1 MTFLSQVA
9 DHLLTKHPD
18 NLGACTVIFPNR
30 RAGLFLKKQLSQKI
44 ERPVWS
50 PEVSSLE
57 DFLFR
62 FSDTKKQDSLSL
74 IFKLFEAYSK
84 HQPNSEG
91 FEAFYFWGEMLL
103 RDFEEV
109 DHYLVNP
116 EHLFRHIKSDKQL
129 AEDFYFLDP
138 EQEKIIQRF
147 WQEFFPTTTKSQ
159 QQFVDTWRILA
170 PVYES
175 FKEQLKTEGVGY
187 TSSIYRELVERLAK
201 KDRGEE
207 VPEINPGPGLI
218 VFAGFNALTPA
229 EEKLIKHFVSE
240 HGAEMIW
247 DVDAYYLDDVNQ
259 EAGDF
264 LRKYRKDAILG
275 KTFPEEVERRITPDR
290 DVSAIGVALEV
301 GQAKLVGER
310 IDELLNTGT
319 QPEEIVVVLPQ
330 EYMLF
335 PLLNALPQSVQK
347 LNVTM
352 GYPLKDTPLFG
363 LLEAA
368 IEVQEHG
375 QVTSEQVHTYYHK
388 PTLDVLGHP
397 YLYQKNE
404 EELDALIQEIKSKN
418 QIRVL
423 RPSILAVGSTV
434 LHAIFRPLNPG
445 ENMAHYLKDIVEILG
460 QQVVE
465 RFGLEREYL
474 YHFQQ
479 MLSRLSEI
487 LEQQAIE
494 VDLKTFKS
502 LYRKT
507 ARSIKIPFSG
517 EPVEGLQIMGVLE
530 TRNLDF
536 KQVFMLN
543 TNEDI
548 FPATQRNG
556 SFVPYRI
563 RKAFDLPTFEV
574 QDAIFAYL
582 FYRLFQRS
590 ECLQF
595 YYNMYADF
603 GMSGE
608 ISRFIHQIEQES
620 GMTIK
625 HQKLSNSI
633 GVRENQPISV
643 EKTTDII
650 NKLSFRYAG
659 EYPAKGKSKLSAS
672 ALNVYFRCRLQF
684 YFRYVLERFSED
696 QLNDELDARE
706 FGNVL
711 HNAMEILYRDVIE
724 NRPDKLVQETDFFQ
738 LRSSV
743 DGAIEKAFKKHFNI
757 KDKRKFELKGRNVMI
772 AEVIKKYVIRILAQ
786 DEQYAPFQIVGMEK
800 DDNYIR
806 TLAVQTNGRTED
818 VRFGADIDRVDRKD
832 GVVRVIDYKSG
843 KDKRE
848 IESIEKLFDRRP
860 GTNYKPGR
868 NKAGFQTMFY
878 AWLYASKF
886 GKDEVIAPGLIGIR
900 ELFQEDFDFRLTLK
914 DEPMKDARTYLPDF
928 EQRFTSLVHEVF
940 DMEQPFDQTED
951 EMTCKFCDFK
961 GICGR

>member
-1 MTFLSQVA
+1 MKNTTTFLSQVA
-9 DHLLTKHPD
+9 DQLLAKHVGHL
-18 NLGACTVIFPNR
+18 GECTVIFPNK
-30 RAGLFLKKQLSQKI
+30 RAGLFLKKHLSKKI
-44 ERPVWS
+44 DQPVWS

-62 FSDTKKQDSLSL
+62 FSDTQKQDPLSL

-84 HQPNSEG
+84 HQSNSEG

-147 WQEFFPTTTKSQ
+147 WQKFFPTTTKSQ

-187 TSSIYRELVERLAK
+187 SSSIYRELAEQIDDLK
-201 KDRGEE
+201 LNLQGS
-207 VPEINPGPGLI
+207 II
-218 VFAGFNALTPA
+218 FAGFNALTPV

-259 EAGDF
+259 EAGRF
-264 LRKYRKDAILG
+264 LRKYQKDAILG
-275 KTFPEEVERRITPDR
+275 KTFPSEVERRITPDKN
-290 DVSAIGVALEV
+290 VSAIGVALEV
-301 GQAKLVGER
+301 GQVKLVGER
-310 IDELLNTGT
+310 IDELLSTGT
-319 QPEEIVVVLPQ
+319 QPEKIVVVLPQ

-335 PLLNALPQSVQK
+335 PLLNALPESVEK

-368 IEVQEHG
+368 IEVQEHA
-375 QVTSEQVHTYYHK
+375 QMTSEQEYTYYHK
-388 PTLDVLGHP
+388 PTLDVLSHP
-397 YLYQKNE
+397 YLYQNNI
-404 EELDALIQEIKSKN
+404 EELERLIQEIKSKN
-418 QIRVL
+418 QIRVM
-423 RPSILAVGSTV
+423 RPAILEVDSTV
-434 LHAIFRPLNPG
+434 LHTLFRPLDPG
-445 ENMAHYLKDIVEILG
+445 ENIAHYLKGIVELLG
-460 QQVVE
+460 QEVSE

-474 YHFQQ
+474 YYFQQ

-487 LEQQAIE
+487 LDQQFVE

-502 LYRKT
+502 LFRKT
-507 ARSIKIPFSG
+507 ARSIKMPFGG

-536 KQVFMLN
+536 KHVFMLN

-548 FPATQRNG
+548 FPTTQRNG

-582 FYRLFQRS
+582 FYGLFQRS
-590 ECLQF
+590 EQLQF

-620 GMTIK
+620 GIKIK

-633 GVRENQPISV
+633 GVRESQPIIV
-643 EKTTDII
+643 QKTADII
-650 NKLSFRYAG
+650 DKLLFRYAG
-659 EYPAKGKSKLSAS
+659 DFSGRGKSKLSAS

-684 YFRYVLERFSED
+684 YFRYVLEHFSED

-711 HNAMEILYRDVIE
+711 HNSMEILYRDVIE
-724 NRPDKLVQETDFFQ
+724 NRPDKQVQETDFFQ

-772 AEVIKKYVIRILAQ
+772 AEVIKKYVLRILDQ
-786 DEQYAPFQIVGMEK
+786 DEKYAPFQIVGMEK
-800 DDNYIR
+800 DENYMR
-806 TLAVQTNGRTED
+806 TLQVQTQGRTID
-818 VRFGADIDRVDRKD
+818 VRLGADIDRVDRKD

-843 KDKRE
+843 RDKRE
-848 IESIEKLFDRRP
+848 IESIEKLFDRKS
-860 GTNYKPGR
+860 GTTYKPGR
-868 NKAGFQTMFY
+868 NKAGFQIMYY

-886 GKDEVIAPGLIGIR
+886 GKKEAIAPGLIGIR
-900 ELFQEDFDFRLTLK
+900 ELFQADFDFRLTFK
-914 DEPMKDARTYLPDF
+914 DEPMLDARTYIPDF
-928 EQRFTSLVHEVF
+928 EERFTSLVHEVF
-940 DMEQPFDQTED
+940 DIEQPFDQTEED
-951 EMTCKFCDFK
+951 IVCKYCDFN
-961 GICGR
+961 GICGRG